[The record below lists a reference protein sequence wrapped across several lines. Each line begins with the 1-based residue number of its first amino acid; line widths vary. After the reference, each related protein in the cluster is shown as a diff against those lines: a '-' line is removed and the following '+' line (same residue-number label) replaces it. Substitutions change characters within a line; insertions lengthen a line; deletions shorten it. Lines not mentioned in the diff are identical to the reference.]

1 MHLYWTERTCVWW
14 FPKNCGCG
22 IQPVEWLQ
30 IFRPKEKPWDTGIP
44 SFTCNLSRTLEPI
57 PSHAMPFRLRKSP
70 QKTILNHPF
79 WGENIHRIR
88 HFAFFCIP
96 PTTTSF
102 LTNVSDM
109 TSSNK
114 NTRSMPLFHTIFP
127 MGLVQTACD
136 HRVIILAG
144 DQPHVQDSTCGPRH
158 RTPRTANGL
167 LFSELF

>member
-1 MHLYWTERTCVWW
+1 MSARAYDDFRKIVVAVSNQWNGFRFSCQRRYH
-14 FPKNCGCG
+14 G
-22 IQPVEWLQ
+22 ILGYLASLV
-30 IFRPKEKPWDTGIP
+30 R
-44 SFTCNLSRTLEPI
+44 NLSRTLEPI
-57 PSHAMPFRLRKSP
+57 PSHAMPFRLRKNP
-70 QKTILNHPF
+70 QKTILDHLF
-79 WGENIHRIR
+79 WGENIHRIC